1 MAFQM
6 GTISRRNYCI
16 LSQPDIEPEINEK
29 ILKKKFTTLRNIKNV
44 HSLLFPRE
52 SVTLNAIHLSE

>member
-1 MAFQM
+1 M
-6 GTISRRNYCI
+6 GTLLVGETNASFNNQSGDQR
-16 LSQPDIEPEINEK
+16 K